1 MSEPNTPQGEL
12 QPYSQLIT
20 EIRNLLPQAEI
31 VHTLKDG
38 YDRTK
43 HLVLAVPSNQKLET
57 LDLEKLLPCPSRIRA
72 KVQVHDLPSLLEY
85 MYRHA
90 DSRTVVWVSMDPRTF
105 ALSFTV
111 QLDDHSTDTA
121 SWRTHSCTYTPRI
134 SEEWTRWLGKD
145 SKGMDQVEF
154 ATFLEDNLQDIASG
168 ENGPSGT
175 DMLKMALEFEARQDQ
190 RIKSHVRLQSGAI
203 QLEYVAQDDD
213 ATVNRMQVFDRFSIG
228 IPVFRGGAAWKLDAR
243 LRYRVREGKA
253 VFWYE
258 LIRSDK
264 THEAAGLGLIEQLRE
279 GLAADVFASDEFGV
293 KPLVLLGEVA

>member
-1 MSEPNTPQGEL
+1 MSEPNKPQGEL

-20 EIRNLLPQAEI
+20 EIRNLLPQAE
-31 VHTLKDG
+31 VLHTLSDAHG
-38 YDRTK
+38 VPQR
-43 HLVLAVPSNQKLET
+43 LVLAVPNNQKLEN
-57 LDLEKLLPCPSRIRA
+57 LDLEKFLACPNRIRA

-85 MYRHA
+85 TRRHA
-90 DSRTVVWVSMDPRTF
+90 DDRTVVWVSMDPRTF

-111 QLDDHSTDTA
+111 QLDDHAADEP
-121 SWRTHSCTYTPRI
+121 SWRTHSCIYTPRM
-134 SEEWTRWLGKD
+134 SEEWTRWLAHNAKQ
-145 SKGMDQVEF
+145 MDQVEF
-154 ATFLEDNLQDIASG
+154 ATFLEDNLQDIAPG

-203 QLEYVAQDDD
+203 QLEYVAQDDE
-213 ATVNRMQVFDRFSIG
+213 ATVNRMQVFDRFAIG

-253 VFWYE
+253 AFWYE

-264 THEAAGLGLIEQLRE
+264 THEAAALGLIDQLRA
-279 GLAADVFASDEFGV
+279 GLADEVFVS

>member
-1 MSEPNTPQGEL
+1 MSEPNKPQGEL

-31 VHTLKDG
+31 VHTVDDEHG
-38 YDRTK
+38 VPQR
-43 HLVLAVPSNQKLET
+43 LVLAVPSNQKMEN
-57 LDLEKLLPCPSRIRA
+57 LDLEKFLSCPNRIRA

-85 MYRHA
+85 TRRYA
-90 DSRTVVWVSMDPRTF
+90 DERTLVWVSMDPRTF

-111 QLDDHSTDTA
+111 QLDDHAADVP
-121 SWRTHSCTYTPRI
+121 SWRTHSCAYTPRM

-154 ATFLEDNLQDIASG
+154 ATFLEDNLQDIAAG

-264 THEAAGLGLIEQLRE
+264 THEAAALGLIEQLRA
-279 GLAADVFASDEFGV
+279 GLADEAFV
-293 KPLVLLGEVA
+293 SKPLVLLGEVA